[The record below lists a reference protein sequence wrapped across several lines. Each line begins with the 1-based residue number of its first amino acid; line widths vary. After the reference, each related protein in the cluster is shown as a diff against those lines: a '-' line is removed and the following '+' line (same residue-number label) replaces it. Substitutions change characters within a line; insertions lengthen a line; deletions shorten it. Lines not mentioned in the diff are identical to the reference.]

1 MLVLE
6 SSPGRG
12 RLLTPIIGIPNGRLT
27 GLADGLSKL
36 PILGLCALG
45 GLRVWGVIIV
55 WLVMIRREIN
65 SLITRMWWG
74 HRKDNSRLSLELAL
88 VCR

>member
-6 SSPGRG
+6 PSPGRV
-12 RLLTPIIGIPNGRLT
+12 RLLTPIIGLPNIRLT
-27 GLADGLSKL
+27 GLADGLSKI
-36 PILGLCALG
+36 PILGLRALA
-45 GLRVWGVIIV
+45 GLLVWGIIIV

-65 SLITRMWWG
+65 SLISRMWCSQC
-74 HRKDNSRLSLELAL
+74 KDNSRLSLELAL